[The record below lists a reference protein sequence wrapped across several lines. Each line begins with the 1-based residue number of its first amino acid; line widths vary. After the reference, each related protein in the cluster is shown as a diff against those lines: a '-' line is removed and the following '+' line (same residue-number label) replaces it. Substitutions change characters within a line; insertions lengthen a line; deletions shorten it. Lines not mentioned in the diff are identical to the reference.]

1 MYYRKSNQL
10 GGLPYYI
17 LKMPNNYD
25 YYKESRTKLNLDY
38 RGLLEHLKDK
48 DSQYYYDNVL
58 VETDK
63 TLNDFIAEVNL

>member
-1 MYYRKSNQL
+1 
-10 GGLPYYI
+10 
-17 LKMPNNYD
+17 MPNNYD

-58 VETDK
+58 VGTDK